1 MAWVRRMCMRVQTL
15 LHGRENARRLNDE
28 IAFHLEQQIA
38 ENVAAGMSQERARR
52 AAFLTFGNP
61 DLVKEET
68 QSTWGWLR
76 VEQTWRDLRNGTR
89 SLWRTPR
96 FTAVA
101 VLVMALGIGATTA
114 MFAVVR
120 SVLLEPL
127 PFKEPGRLLRLYEYF
142 DERVKFNASAPAVFD
157 QWKKQNTSFSD
168 LAIMTFRTEY
178 NLSETGGQLPEKV
191 RGVECSASL
200 FTTLDVR
207 PALGRVFTTQD
218 DQPSANGTV
227 VLSWGLWKR
236 RFAGETS
243 ILGQTIR
250 LDAKPYVVIGVM

>member
-1 MAWVRRMCMRVQTL
+1 MAWARRMWMRVQTL
-15 LHGRENARRLNDE
+15 LHGRENARRLHDE

-101 VLVMALGIGATTA
+101 VFVMALGIGATTA
-114 MFAVVR
+114 SFTFVG
-120 SVLLEPL
+120 SVFLERLL
-127 PFKEPGRLLRLYEYF
+127 FKER
-142 DERVKFNASAPAVFD
+142 
-157 QWKKQNTSFSD
+157 
-168 LAIMTFRTEY
+168 
-178 NLSETGGQLPEKV
+178 
-191 RGVECSASL
+191 
-200 FTTLDVR
+200 
-207 PALGRVFTTQD
+207 
-218 DQPSANGTV
+218 
-227 VLSWGLWKR
+227 
-236 RFAGETS
+236 
-243 ILGQTIR
+243 
-250 LDAKPYVVIGVM
+250 